1 MIPRVFTAAASAP
14 AAVDTPY
21 PGMTA
26 WRHGKK
32 PAHRE
37 VDRLSAAN
45 RQWPRAQRQRETLPA
60 LMHEV
65 QAFTRFGVP
74 PTTVRTRW
82 MFGFQRRDVRRCE
95 CEMLLPKPGPLPQTS
110 QLAATG
116 HSKDF
121 RSTYG

>member
-1 MIPRVFTAAASAP
+1 MLSGHT
-14 AAVDTPY
+14 
-21 PGMTA
+21 
-26 WRHGKK
+26 K
-32 PAHRE
+32 
-37 VDRLSAAN
+37 DRSIRGWIGLSAN
-45 RQWPRAQRQRETLPA
+45 RGYRPARQRETLPA

-65 QAFTRFGVP
+65 QTLSRFGVR
-74 PTTVRTRW
+74 PTTARTRW

-121 RSTYG
+121 RITVKSGAPESGV

>member
-1 MIPRVFTAAASAP
+1 MRRTDMAARSA
-14 AAVDTPY
+14 
-21 PGMTA
+21 
-26 WRHGKK
+26 
-32 PAHRE
+32 E
-37 VDRLSAAN
+37 
-45 RQWPRAQRQRETLPA
+45 RQRETLPA

-74 PTTVRTRW
+74 LTTVRTRW

-121 RSTYG
+121 RCTYG